1 MICAEVSI
9 YPLKT
14 TNASAIVNQSI
25 DSLQGQG
32 IDYTVGSIS
41 THLHGTEEQVWGS
54 LKEMF
59 RKARQDGEVSMVVT
73 ITNAADN

>member
-14 TNASAIVNQSI
+14 DHASGIIAGSI
-25 DSLQGQG
+25 SKLDNRN

-41 THLHGTEEQVWGS
+41 THLQGSEEQIWNS
-54 LKEMF
+54 LRQMF
-59 RKARQDGEVSMVVT
+59 HHAGNSGEVSMVVT
-73 ITNAADN
+73 ISNAGG